1 MAMMPMLAALAS
13 PVTDRAGRLVPLK
26 ALVFVGLLVPV
37 VWLAAEAAIV
47 GLGPRPLTVA
57 IHETGDWAVRF
68 LLLSL
73 AVTPFRRIARYPRL
87 ILVRRM
93 LGLAALGY
101 ALIHFTL
108 YCFDQKWNVTLIASE
123 IALRLYLTIGFTA
136 LLGLIVLGSTSFDAA
151 IRWLGGAWGRLHRIV
166 YGIGVLALIHYFMQT
181 KADVYLATLMA
192 GLFILL
198 MLYRLAHWRG
208 FDITSLAV
216 LAPSAVLAGL
226 LTALAEITWY
236 GTTTGVP
243 VVRVLLANLDFSFS
257 IRPSWWVVAVG
268 LAAAVLSVVRGRFT
282 EQPQQRGRRAAK
294 AAA

>member
-1 MAMMPMLAALAS
+1 MPMMAVAL
-13 PVTDRAGRLVPLK
+13 PWTDRAGRLSPLK
-26 ALVFVGLLVPV
+26 AFVFVCLFVPV
-37 VWLAAEAAIV
+37 LWLAVEAATV

-57 IHETGDWAVRF
+57 IHDTGDWAVRF

-73 AVTPFRRIARYPRL
+73 AVTPFRRIARFPKL

-101 ALIHFTL
+101 ALLHFTL
-108 YCFDQKWNVTLIASE
+108 YCFDQKWNVPLIASE
-123 IALRLYLTIGFTA
+123 IVLRLYLTIGFIA
-136 LLGLIVLGSTSFDAA
+136 LLGLITLGSTSFDAA

-166 YGIGVLALIHYFMQT
+166 YGIGILALIHYFMQT

-198 MLYRLAHWRG
+198 MLYRLAHGRG
-208 FDITSLAV
+208 FDIASLPV
-216 LAPSAVLAGL
+216 LAACAALAGL

-236 GTTTGVP
+236 GTATGVP
-243 VVRVLLANLDFSFS
+243 VVRVLIANLDFSFS
-257 IRPSWWVVAVG
+257 IRPAWWVLGVGLAVG
-268 LAAAVLSVVRGRFT
+268 LLAFVRSRT
-282 EQPQQRGRRAAK
+282 ASEPQPRGRRAAAK